1 MRRGVADTLH
11 MFNTMTNAAIYH
23 LTILPSNSAG
33 FIDAKWWGVCV
44 HWSSATFAAA
54 AGDDGDD
61 AGGCASTASAAS
73 AAPAAPLSHGG
84 ASAAFA
90 AGLMIMVRGG
100 VGGAVAVFRL

>member
-1 MRRGVADTLH
+1 M
-11 MFNTMTNAAIYH
+11 
-23 LTILPSNSAG
+23 
-33 FIDAKWWGVCV
+33 

-100 VGGAVAVFRL
+100 VGGAVAVFRLQFRWLQSPPSMV

>member
-1 MRRGVADTLH
+1 M
-11 MFNTMTNAAIYH
+11 
-23 LTILPSNSAG
+23 
-33 FIDAKWWGVCV
+33 
-44 HWSSATFAAA
+44 HWSSATFAA

-90 AGLMIMVRGG
+90 AGLMIMVRDGWCWRRSRCFQT
-100 VGGAVAVFRL
+100 VISLVAVTTIHGVRHGDGFVAIIRHRR

>member
-1 MRRGVADTLH
+1 MRRGVAATLH

-23 LTILPSNSAG
+23 LTILPSNSTG
-33 FIDAKWWGVCV
+33 FIDAKWCGGGV
-44 HWSSATFAAA
+44 HWSSATFAA